1 MPKVVVDTTNA
12 PTSDFQAYDG
22 PVPPAGQYR
31 ATFKKAWW
39 TKSQGGKPMLKMI
52 FELNTTHAEK
62 KVYNGYP
69 IWHNITNEPSTAWK
83 MQELFVALGTGKKSA
98 IDFDEKGT
106 VTRIGRAIPGKTE
119 VLLKGKAGRYNG
131 VDKLE
136 IDTLAPLPGV
146 VYDADEEENFDDGEA
161 TPYEES
167 AAMANVAATN
177 ASADT
182 DIAESDAG
190 DVPSGSNDEP
200 PF

>member
-1 MPKVVVDTTNA
+1 MPKVVVDTTNV
-12 PTSDFQAYDG
+12 PDSDFKSYDG

-31 ATFKKAWW
+31 AILKKAWW

-69 IWHNITNEPSTAWK
+69 VWHNITNEQSTAWK
-83 MQELFVALGTGKKSA
+83 MKELFVALGTGPKSG
-98 IDFDEKGT
+98 IDFDEKGN
-106 VTRIGRAIPGKTE
+106 VTKIGRATPGKTE
-119 VLLKGKAGRYNG
+119 VLLKGKAGKYQG
-131 VDKLE
+131 QDKLE

-146 VYDADEEENFDDGEA
+146 VYDDDTEENFDDGEA
-161 TPYEES
+161 TSYEES

-177 ASADT
+177 ANAET
-182 DIAESDAG
+182 DISETDAG
-190 DVPSGSNDEP
+190 DVATGPDDDP